1 MRKPFSARADLGDGL
16 PLRSGRTKRIL
27 ASAAASAV
35 LLGGG
40 TALGVAMTG
49 GASAATSGTPA
60 STSAAVRSFTSAPRA
75 ARCGKIAAR
84 LRQAGHGTA
93 ARRLSLLCHSPL
105 LRLALVGGE
114 HGEVT
119 FKAKSGTKTLA
130 FERGTLEAVSGSEVT
145 VTAADGTTWTWHL
158 TSATVVRSHR
168 QKVSSAQL
176 GKGEHVLV
184 AGPIVNGANDAR
196 VIRIRPAR

>member
-16 PLRSGRTKRIL
+16 PLRSGRTRRIL

-49 GASAATSGTPA
+49 GANAATSGTPA
-60 STSAAVRSFTSAPRA
+60 STSAAVRSATSPPPD

-84 LRQAGHGTA
+84 FRQAGHSTA

-114 HGEVT
+114 YGKVT
-119 FKAKSGTKTLA
+119 FKAKPGTKTLA
-130 FERGTLEAVSGSEVT
+130 FERGTLEAVSSSEVT
-145 VTAADGTTWTWHL
+145 VMAADGTTWTWHL
-158 TSATVVRSHR
+158 TSATVVRSQR

-176 GKGEHVLV
+176 SKGEHVLV
-184 AGPIVNGANDAR
+184 AGPIVNGASDAR
-196 VIRIRPAR
+196 VIRIRPAS